1 MKTFNWQLFIGLK
14 SRVLKQKIISKIIAA
29 LVLYVLVTGPSTAQ
43 NRGRSPQTGGGFGGS
58 LPTPGLSVRFP
69 DNAGCAPIA
78 SAYGSPTRY
87 DGSSRRTGGGPGS
100 THGGIDLTLA
110 EGTPLLAVAAGTV
123 FGHGTGGMME
133 GHYLWLLHLPERSG
147 LPFAFLT
154 KYQHLAVRPTM
165 PHGQVVSLGQE
176 VARSGLTG
184 TVGGH
189 YGAAGY
195 PHLHMT
201 VRTIISDKVAST
213 TSLESFSIVR
223 DTIQVDPLVLYV
235 PSLRVPEEAEDLSP
249 ERKKVVAS
257 YVDSKGSVQP
267 PLAHTVWPVACDLA
281 R

>member
-1 MKTFNWQLFIGLK
+1 MLK
-14 SRVLKQKIISKIIAA
+14 RKIVSKIIAA
-29 LVLYVLVTGPSTAQ
+29 LGLCVFVAGPAAAQ
-43 NRGRSPQTGGGFGGS
+43 NVGRTPRTGGGFGGS
-58 LPTPGLSVRFP
+58 LPTPGLSARFP
-69 DNAGCAPIA
+69 DGAGCIPVA
-78 SAYGSPTRY
+78 SPYGSPTRY

-154 KYQHLAVRPTM
+154 KYQHLAVRPNI
-165 PHGQVVSLGQE
+165 PHGQAVSLGQE
-176 VARSGLTG
+176 VARSGSTG
-184 TVGGH
+184 TLGGY

-201 VRTIISDKVAST
+201 VRTIPSDKVPST
-213 TSLESFSIVR
+213 TSLETFSIVS

-235 PSLRVPEEAEDLSP
+235 LGLRVPEEAADLSP
-249 ERKKVVAS
+249 ERKNVVPS
-257 YVDSKGSVQP
+257 YVDSKGLVQP
-267 PLAHTVWPVACDLA
+267 PSARTVWPVACDLA